1 MCGYLLA
8 LLGLLV
14 FFSIS
19 WKLSLLTSTDMII
32 LRVISCRF
40 FAKSVDRALAL
51 LFTLVLGV
59 SVFGCELGFAE
70 PRGQSPKADQ
80 KSSLTVLATTTLVA
94 ELCRIVGGNQVNVDS
109 LMNPNANP
117 HTFRPD
123 FVDVRRLRG
132 ANIVVSIGL
141 GFEAQIAETLNS
153 RAQTK
158 PVIVLANSL
167 PPSVSMASE
176 GGGVDAHFWGDVSL
190 WARAAEYLAA
200 ELGNLDYGNR
210 QAYMLRGEEYR
221 RTLMALHQE
230 MSEKLREVRP
240 HRRVLTTS
248 HRAFRYLGSAY
259 GWENIGFFG
268 GSLPV
273 DIDEAEKKREARAL
287 LGKMQKRGTSIFF
300 GEATAPTDLTNTLNE
315 SARKQGLTIVSGG
328 TLSIDTLGE
337 HDSETGS
344 YEKMMRCNLET
355 ILRAAAMKD

>member
-1 MCGYLLA
+1 M
-8 LLGLLV
+8 LV

-19 WKLSLLTSTDMII
+19 WKLSLLTPTDMII

-51 LFTLVLGV
+51 LFNLVLGV
-59 SVFGCELGFAE
+59 SVFGCELGFAQS
-70 PRGQSPKADQ
+70 RGEFPKAA
-80 KSSLTVLATTTLVA
+80 KEASLSVLATTTLVA
-94 ELCRIVGGNQVNVDS
+94 ELCRIIGGNQVTVDS
-109 LMNPNANP
+109 IMNPNANP
-117 HTFRPD
+117 HIFRPD
-123 FVDVRRLRG
+123 FQNVRRLRS
-132 ANIVVSIGL
+132 ADIVVSVGL
-141 GFEAQIAETLNS
+141 GFETQIAETLNV

-167 PPSVSMASE
+167 PPPVSMFSE

-210 QAYMLRGEEYR
+210 HVYLLRGEEYR
-221 RTLMALHQE
+221 RSLMALHQE

-259 GWENIGFFG
+259 GWENIGFFA

-273 DIDEAEKKREARAL
+273 DIDEAGKKRGARAL
-287 LGKMQKRGTSIFF
+287 LGEMQKRGTLIFF
-300 GEATAPTDLTNTLNE
+300 GETTAPTDLTNALNE
-315 SARKQGLTIVSGG
+315 SARGQGLAIVSGG
-328 TLSIDTLGE
+328 ALSIDTLGE
-337 HDSETGS
+337 PDSDTGS
-344 YEKMMRCNLET
+344 YEKMMRRNLET
-355 ILRAAAMKD
+355 ILRAAAMQD